1 MYLRFVS
8 ILTVFTAALG
18 FSRINPK
25 KVNTELL
32 LRPSQEENT
41 NSNIFGGFEIVNK
54 KSPQVSKDKERIIDV
69 DTLTE
74 EEDSLITVS
83 ETSVQ
88 TIDNKQKEQ
97 IKAKWFPIMDIN
109 APEYLDGSLAGDVG
123 FDPLG
128 FASSKKTL
136 YWMRE
141 AEIKHSRLAMLGA
154 LGWPLSEVIHNKLA
168 DVFHLESMLAPGGRA
183 PSVLNG
189 ALSTSYVSGILFLTL
204 IITGYLESLSMNN
217 GTVFWDSEKPVGY
230 IPGDYGFD
238 PLNLYNLKGDKKLM
252 ETAEIKNG
260 RLAMLAITVFAIR
273 EAITGLPV
281 INF

>member
-1 MYLRFVS
+1 MYLRVVN
-8 ILTVFTAALG
+8 ILAVFTAALG
-18 FSRINPK
+18 FSRINPR

-32 LRPSQEENT
+32 SRPFQEEST
-41 NSNIFGGFEIVNK
+41 NSKIFGDFKFVNK
-54 KSPQVSKDKERIIDV
+54 KKLQVNNDNKPIIDV
-69 DTLTE
+69 DT
-74 EEDSLITVS
+74 ITQPESPNTVYK
-83 ETSVQ
+83 TSVQ
-88 TIDNKQKEQ
+88 TVDNKKKEK
-97 IKAKWFPIMDIN
+97 IRAKWFPIMDIN
-109 APEYLDGSLAGDVG
+109 APEHLDGSLAGDVG

-154 LGWPLSEVIHNKLA
+154 LGWPLSEVLHNKLA
-168 DVFHLESMLAPGGRA
+168 GVLHLDSMLAPGGRA

-189 ALSTSYVSGILFLTL
+189 GLSSSYVSGILLFTL
-204 IITGYLESLSMNN
+204 IVTGYLESLSMNN
-217 GTVFWDSEKPVGY
+217 GTVFWDSEKPDGY

-260 RLAMLAITVFAIR
+260 RLAMLAITMFAIR